1 MSTHAADA
9 GRIHVHTRRYSPK
22 PAHVLAVSALGAFL
36 AFVDSTIVNVV
47 FPDIQESFH
56 GTSLPTLSWVLNGYN
71 IVIAALLIVAGRS
84 ADLVGRRRMF
94 VGGVVLF
101 VLASAACAAAGSA
114 EQLIAFRLLQGV
126 GAAMLIPASLGL
138 VVNAFPLERRA
149 HAIGLWGA
157 TAALAS
163 GLGPPAGGAL
173 VALWNWRLAFLVN
186 VPIGIVTV
194 VLARRVLVEGRASGR
209 RRLPDLRGAVLLGAA
224 LATLTLGLVQGGDWG
239 WSSAGVLLSFAAAVV
254 CLVGYA
260 LSSRAH
266 PVPLI
271 DPDLLRQRAFVV
283 ANLATAVGAA
293 GWFAYGLNH
302 ILWLRYVW
310 DYSLLRAGLAVA
322 PGAIAAAVAAAV
334 LGRVADRG
342 GIRTIV
348 VGGALVW
355 AVSLGW
361 FYAHLVP
368 LQPHFAGAWLVGQ
381 VISGIG
387 IGATMPTLAS
397 AALTGVPGGRYAT
410 ASAVNSSIRQI
421 GAVIGVSVLVIIV
434 GTPSPTT
441 IEAALRHGWEFSAGC
456 FVVTAA
462 VALLLGRLR
471 APSST
476 TVIDGGAGD
485 GVAVPDVRL
494 VAPRRAIDLVET
506 SAPPSLFEVVAAR
519 DPDGVETVEVPA
531 GQWLF
536 RQGDDADGMYVVRA
550 GRFEVVVDG
559 AVVRRLGPGE
569 LVGELALLTGGR
581 RSAGVRASR
590 DGTVSRVSSERFAT
604 AVALDPEAMLQV
616 ATTVARRL
624 ERVAPAPHPDPA
636 PSVVAVVAATPD
648 AAVDVV
654 AEALEAELRRICS
667 VVLLRSV
674 DPSGLERAERDHDVV
689 LLVASEQEQDERDQ
703 RAWRDFCLR
712 SADRVVSV
720 VAPSAVPPAG
730 ADRSALAG
738 GHLVWAGGRPER
750 ELRSAWHARLEPST
764 AHHVDPQLPRDGVRA
779 LARRLAGR
787 SPALVLAGGGAR
799 AFAHLGVL
807 EVFEEA
813 GLTFDRV
820 AGTSSGAVVAA
831 LWATGRSAAE
841 IDAAVYNEFV
851 RHRLLGDVTLPA
863 AGLIKGRRVGA
874 ALHRHFG
881 DTLIEELDREFACVS
896 VDLLGKQPVVHRS
909 GRLTD
914 AVFASLRLPGVFA
927 PMRLNG
933 SLHVDG
939 TVLDNLPVAA
949 LTERHE
955 GPVVAV
961 DISVGGGG
969 QRREGPPRMPS
980 LGETLM
986 RTMLLGGAQNLTDA
1000 RRRADLVITPRT
1012 SGVGMLEWH
1021 EIDTARAAGRAAAQ
1035 EALPAVRALLD
1046 GGTAAT
1052 PSPLTE
1058 SVELV
1063 EG

>member
-1 MSTHAADA
+1 M
-9 GRIHVHTRRYSPK
+9 
-22 PAHVLAVSALGAFL
+22 LAVSALGAFL

-47 FPDIQESFH
+47 FPDIQQSFH

-84 ADLVGRRRMF
+84 ADLVGRRRLF

-101 VLASAACAAAGSA
+101 VVASAACAAAGSA

-126 GAAMLIPASLGL
+126 GAAMLIPASLAL

-157 TAALAS
+157 TAAVAS

-173 VALWNWRLAFLVN
+173 VALGSWRLAFLVN
-186 VPIGIVTV
+186 VPIGIATV
-194 VLARRVLVEGRASGR
+194 VLARRTLVEGRASGR
-209 RRLPDLRGAVLLGAA
+209 RRLPDLRGAVLLGVS

-239 WSSAGVLLSFAAAVV
+239 WTSAGVLLSFLAAIL
-254 CLVGYA
+254 CLAGYA

-271 DPDLLRQRAFVV
+271 DNDLLRQRAFVV

-322 PGAIAAAVAAAV
+322 PGAVAAAVAAAV

-387 IGATMPTLAS
+387 VGATMPTLAS
-397 AALTGVPGGRYAT
+397 AALVGVPGGRYAT

-421 GAVIGVSVLVIIV
+421 GAVVGVSVLVIIV

-441 IEAALRHGWEFSAGC
+441 IVAALRHGWEFSAAC
-456 FVVTAA
+456 FVITAA

-471 APSST
+471 PAAHTEPERTETVAASSGP
-476 TVIDGGAGD
+476 VGII
-485 GVAVPDVRL
+485 
-494 VAPRRAIDLVET
+494 APRRATDLVET
-506 SAPPSLFEVVAAR
+506 SAPPSLFDVVAAR
-519 DPDGVETVEVPA
+519 DPSGVETLEVPA

-536 RQGDDADGMYVVRA
+536 EQGDSADGMYVVRS

-590 DGTVSRVSSERFAT
+590 DGVVGRVSSERFAT
-604 AVALDPEAMLQV
+604 AVSSDAEAMRQV
-616 ATTVARRL
+616 ATAVARRL
-624 ERVAPAPHPDPA
+624 ERVAPPPQPDPA

-648 AAVDVV
+648 APVDVV
-654 AEALEAELRRICS
+654 GAALADELRAICS
-667 VVLLRSV
+667 VVLLHST
-674 DPSGLERAERDHDVV
+674 DSEGLERAELDHDVV
-689 LLVASEQEQDERDQ
+689 LLLAPPPELGEDAGQDG
-703 RAWRDFCLR
+703 RAWRDFCVR

-720 VAPSAVPPAG
+720 VGPAAAAPVG
-730 ADRSALAG
+730 VGDERLVG
-738 GHLVWAGGRPER
+738 GHLVWAGLRPRPE
-750 ELRSAWHARLEPST
+750 LRAAWHARLEPLT
-764 AHHVDPQLPRDGVRA
+764 THHVDPARPVDGVRA

-813 GLTFDRV
+813 GLSFDRV

-851 RHRLLGDVTLPA
+851 RHRLLGDVTLPT

-874 ALHRHFG
+874 ALRRNFG

-896 VDLLGKQPVVHRS
+896 VDLLGKQSVVHRT
-909 GRLTD
+909 GRLAD

-927 PMRLNG
+927 PMRLSG
-933 SLHVDG
+933 TLHVDG

-949 LTERHE
+949 LTERNE

-961 DISVGGGG
+961 DISVGGG

-980 LGETLM
+980 IGETLM
-986 RTMLLGGAQNLTDA
+986 RTMLLGGAQNLSEA

-1012 SGVGMLEWH
+1012 TGVGMLEWH
-1021 EIDTARAAGRAAAQ
+1021 EIDTARAAGRAAA
-1035 EALPAVRALLD
+1035 EDALPAVRALLD
-1046 GGTAAT
+1046 GSTGVDLSRHDPA
-1052 PSPLTE
+1052 LI
-1058 SVELV
+1058 VK
-1063 EG
+1063 G